1 MCTTCLTL
9 QTNGYSQT
17 KFILNAKA
25 EEADVIIESLA
36 AMVAT
41 GRITIQYIESV
52 YPDSGL
58 FEHLEDSYTNHVW
71 DRLTDANPTASRVP
85 DLRARSELLEKLS
98 IPVVRDLAQ
107 KLLVNKLNVDLIF
120 SE

>member
-9 QTNGYSQT
+9 QTNSYGST
-17 KFILNAKA
+17 KFIVNAEA
-25 EEADVIIESLA
+25 EEADVIVESLA

-41 GRITIQYIESV
+41 GRITIRYIESV
-52 YPDSGL
+52 YPDSDL

-85 DLRARSELLEKLS
+85 DLRVRSELLEKLE
-98 IPVVRDLAQ
+98 A
-107 KLLVNKLNVDLIF
+107 KAAK
-120 SE
+120 EGK